1 MEVVGVYRIF
11 ERSNVR
17 NVQYNEYYGDGDLKG
32 YESVKNFY
40 GINTVTKL
48 ECIGHVQ
55 KRVGGAVASIKKT
68 TKGLGGK
75 NKLTDKLIDRI
86 QNYYGIAI
94 RNNVGNLQK
103 MMSSVIAAFFTV
115 YLEKT
120 IHCMD
125 SVLKDLRVGVVTKGQ
140 KQLGV
145 PSKKLSKD
153 FLIKL

>member
-1 MEVVGVYRIF
+1 MYVRTTKVPRGTWRLLEPTVVF

-17 NVQYNEYYGDGDLKG
+17 NVQYNEYYGDGDSKG

-55 KRVGGAVASIKKT
+55 KRVEGRLRQLKT

-94 RNNVGNLQK
+94 RNNVGNL
-103 MMSSVIAAFFTV
+103 T
-115 YLEKT
+115 
-120 IHCMD
+120 
-125 SVLKDLRVGVVTKGQ
+125 KD
-140 KQLGV
+140 
-145 PSKKLSKD
+145 D
-153 FLIKL
+153 E